1 MPNTDKNLEL
11 QGEHSAS
18 AGRVAAGREGDR
30 GHDANN
36 PALRR
41 DRRANQSGDDQS
53 QHQGGEVP
61 GQGGDEIQPQDAG
74 EDLPATYEPDK
85 RPGRRTTL

>member
-1 MPNTDKNLEL
+1 MPNRDKNLES

-36 PALRR
+36 PGLRR
-41 DRRANQSGDDQS
+41 DQHANRSDDKS
-53 QHQGGEVP
+53 QKEKGEVP
-61 GQGGDEIQPQDAG
+61 GHGADEIQPQDAG
-74 EDLPATYEPDK
+74 EDLPGTYEPDK
-85 RPGRRTTL
+85 RPSRRTTL